1 MKRYTKIIIFCLV
14 LSLLTF
20 LQCGI
25 PSNDLFDDL
34 NTPKN
39 LTVVSYTA
47 GGIQITFS
55 AYNPEVTF
63 TGFNV
68 YMLATS
74 EAELKTQHS
83 NHVNPNT
90 QEVNTTVETLYIVKN
105 EISINYPTIQDSDP
119 GANVVGIRLNP
130 GTVTY
135 TIKKAPNLQ
144 TLSGS
149 YFIGISAYS
158 TTTHIESALSNV
170 VQAIP

>member
-1 MKRYTKIIIFCLV
+1 MKGSIKLVIYCLI
-14 LSLLTF
+14 LFLWTF
-20 LQCGI
+20 TQCGI
-25 PSNDLFDDL
+25 PSNNLYDDL

-39 LTVVSYTA
+39 LTFVSYAT
-47 GGIQITFS
+47 GVIQITFS

-68 YMLATS
+68 YMHPTS
-74 EAELKTQHS
+74 EAELRTQHS

-90 QEVNTTVETLYIVKN
+90 QEVNTAIEINYIVKN

-119 GANVVGIRLNP
+119 GANVIGIRINP

-135 TIKKAPNLQ
+135 TIQKAPNLQ

-149 YFIGISAYS
+149 YFVGISAYS

-170 VQAIP
+170 VQTP

>member
-1 MKRYTKIIIFCLV
+1 MKGNIKIVVYCVI
-14 LSLLTF
+14 LSLLAF

-39 LTVVSYTA
+39 LTFVNY
-47 GGIQITFS
+47 GGGVIQITFS
-55 AYNPEVTF
+55 AYNPEIAF

-68 YMLATS
+68 YMHPTS
-74 EAELKTQHS
+74 EAELRTQHS

-90 QEVNTTVETLYIVKN
+90 QEVNTAVELNYIVLN

-119 GANVVGIRLNP
+119 GANVIGIRLNA
-130 GTVTY
+130 GSVTY

-149 YFIGISAYS
+149 YFIGVSAYS

-170 VQAIP
+170 VQAF